1 MSFGYSKGGRK
12 STKFLNKNDEMVAA
26 DDDDSVDSDDSI
38 ETKSETNSNEV
49 IRDFFPETWLWSIES
64 LE

>member
-1 MSFGYSKGGRK
+1 MTFGYSKGDRK
-12 STKFLNKNDEMVAA
+12 SSKFINKNDEMIATE
-26 DDDDSVDSDDSI
+26 DENSDDSDDSL

-64 LE
+64 LK